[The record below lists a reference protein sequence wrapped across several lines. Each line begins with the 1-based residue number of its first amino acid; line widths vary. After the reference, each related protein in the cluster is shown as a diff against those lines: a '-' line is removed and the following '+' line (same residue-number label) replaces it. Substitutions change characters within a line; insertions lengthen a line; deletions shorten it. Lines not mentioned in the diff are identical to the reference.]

1 MKKAGV
7 PQFDYNTFKKAYDS
21 NTQLKA
27 MCEFDPQGVTVK
39 DPNKPELDASE
50 PTSDTNSV
58 PQMAKRAVDLD
69 DL

>member
-27 MCEFDPQGVTVK
+27 MCDFDPQGVNVK
-39 DPNKPELDASE
+39 DPNKPELDVSPSTDGADDVSK
-50 PTSDTNSV
+50 
-58 PQMAKRAVDLD
+58 MAKRAVDFD